1 MKTAI
6 EEAKSAIQKAQKDMA
21 RYYN

>member
-1 MKTAI
+1 MRTAI
-6 EEAKSAIQKAQKDMA
+6 EEARSAIQKAQKDMA